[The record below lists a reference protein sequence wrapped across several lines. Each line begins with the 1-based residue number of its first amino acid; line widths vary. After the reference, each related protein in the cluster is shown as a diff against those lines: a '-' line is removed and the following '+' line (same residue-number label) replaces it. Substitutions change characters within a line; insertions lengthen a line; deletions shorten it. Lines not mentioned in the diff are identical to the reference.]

1 MGASGTNAV
10 QCWCGWWEQVG
21 LVQCRLVGARQEEGT
36 CCGGGP
42 HSQGCLPCQPGFY
55 PTLAPPHRSTGRA
68 FPASRHES
76 SPAHQFNII
85 PESPAAVWCW
95 LALVFLKET
104 CGRDPRRGDAGG
116 TGRLGAQTGR
126 QSAVAWRH
134 NNGSSVTP
142 QQRQERC
149 AVQLGAGRAALYS
162 KLLQHIH
169 YPRWRDWT
177 GAARRPTAHS
187 LQLIRRA
194 HTNNNLVSPP
204 SGRLAKHIL
213 LAHSPKP

>member
-1 MGASGTNAV
+1 M
-10 QCWCGWWEQVG
+10 G

-95 LALVFLKET
+95 LALVSGIPERNMRPGPEARR
-104 CGRDPRRGDAGG
+104 CRRDGAAGG
-116 TGRLGAQTGR
+116 ADRQTVSCGVASQQRQQRHPTTETGALRSAAGSGPGRTLQQTASAYPLPEVARLDRSGAAPHCS
-126 QSAVAWRH
+126 QSAVD
-134 NNGSSVTP
+134 
-142 QQRQERC
+142 Q
-149 AVQLGAGRAALYS
+149 AGPH
-162 KLLQHIH
+162 K
-169 YPRWRDWT
+169 
-177 GAARRPTAHS
+177 
-187 LQLIRRA
+187 
-194 HTNNNLVSPP
+194 
-204 SGRLAKHIL
+204 
-213 LAHSPKP
+213 